1 MHKIMGK
8 GEKKG
13 GKSVK
18 IKKNTLSTV
27 KKKKICLKM
36 GTSDLRQTFDAE
48 THLLF

>member
-18 IKKNTLSTV
+18 IKKKHFVNCQ
-27 KKKKICLKM
+27 KKKNLPENGHKRSKAN
-36 GTSDLRQTFDAE
+36 F
-48 THLLF
+48 

>member
-27 KKKKICLKM
+27 KKKNLPENGHKRSKAN
-36 GTSDLRQTFDAE
+36 F
-48 THLLF
+48 

>member
-18 IKKNTLSTV
+18 IKKKHFVNCQ
-27 KKKKICLKM
+27 KKKICLKM